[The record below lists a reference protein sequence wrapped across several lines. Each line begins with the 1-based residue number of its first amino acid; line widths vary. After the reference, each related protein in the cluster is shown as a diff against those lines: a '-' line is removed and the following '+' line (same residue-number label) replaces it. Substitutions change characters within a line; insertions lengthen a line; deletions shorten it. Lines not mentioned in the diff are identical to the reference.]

1 MYAVMTDENRWTSN
15 TVLDSLQNHS
25 STPDD
30 YQRRLADRL
39 LQARREWVQLSN
51 GHPFHLAT
59 SSPNCS
65 QMSAS
70 NSIELL
76 PEKEVSLSQDIT
88 RSSSAEQKNTNE
100 QQQLSDVLEQQSK
113 QTKEIEDNLMDATR
127 KLSESDQ
134 HLTQAEEELSHM
146 RYKIEQ
152 LREELITS
160 ETKYKEAELKA
171 DKTIRQ
177 LRRQQLESPHWELNR
192 DEIHVQEAVLQKGDW
207 GVVKVAS
214 YRGLSVAAMCLRESV
229 CNADY
234 RSAMAAASTL
244 HCPALVQLIGA
255 TNDTSAPLI
264 VIELVPTTLSRQ
276 LGAGPL
282 ARSLIVSIAKDVA
295 AALCYLHH
303 CKPPIAH
310 GYISSTTILLERHD
324 HSWRAKLHSSL
335 LLHPVP
341 PRSLVSSPYTAPE
354 VLSSSEITTESDIY
368 SFGSVLIEMITR
380 EDPAN
385 SVSKKEQQVRR
396 IQWPA
401 MVSLI
406 LQCISN
412 PDARPAIHSI
422 VDQLSNL

>member
-1 MYAVMTDENRWTSN
+1 MTDENRWTSN
-15 TVLDSLQNHS
+15 TVYDSLHNHS

-39 LQARREWVQLSN
+39 LQARREWIQLAN
-51 GHPFHLAT
+51 GQPIHLAT
-59 SSPNCS
+59 SAQLSPNCS

-76 PEKEVSLSQDIT
+76 PEKEVSLSQDIS
-88 RSSSAEQKNTNE
+88 RSFSAEEKNSNE
-100 QQQLSDVLEQQSK
+100 QQQQQSDLLERQSK
-113 QTKEIEDNLMDATR
+113 QTKEMEDNLMDARR

-134 HLTQAEEELSHM
+134 HLTQAEEELSLM
-146 RYKIEQ
+146 RRKIGQ
-152 LREELITS
+152 LREELLAS
-160 ETKYKEAELKA
+160 ESKSKEAELKA
-171 DKTIRQ
+171 EKTI
-177 LRRQQLESPHWELNR
+177 QQLHQQTESPHWELDR
-192 DEIHVQEAVLQKGDW
+192 EEIQVHDAILQKGDW

-214 YRGLSVAAMCLRESV
+214 YRGSSVAAMLLRESV
-229 CNADY
+229 SNVDY
-234 RSAMAAASTL
+234 RSAMAAASML

-255 TNDTSAPLI
+255 TSDNSAPL
-264 VIELVPTTLSRQ
+264 VLVELIPTTLSRQ

-303 CKPPIAH
+303 CRPPIAH

-324 HSWRAKLHSSL
+324 HSWRAKLHNSL

-354 VLSSSEITTESDIY
+354 LLSSSEMTTESDIY

-380 EDPAN
+380 EDPA
-385 SVSKKEQQVRR
+385 SSETKKEQQVRR
-396 IQWPA
+396 IQWPV
-401 MVSLI
+401 MVGLI
-406 LQCISN
+406 LQCISK
-412 PDARPAIHSI
+412 PDARPTIHSI
-422 VDQLSNL
+422 IDQLSSL